1 MAASPTSARLGG
13 SSDDGESATS
23 RRGFSKRGDGFSVQE
38 TDGLLHVVRAH
49 WQEGWDV
56 IADVH
61 NAQFPG
67 HKRTAGSL
75 KRKFA
80 KLYRTKISASTKEKH
95 ARAAS
100 MAKKVREE
108 MRGQRRGLG
117 AGRGAGQSEEDLLKD
132 TIESSME
139 RVSEEELGEG
149 LGDVAMGTAVARP
162 PSQPLPEA
170 AVTASEQELQ
180 QTLSQSVQLPQQHPQ
195 QHHSM
200 LGQETL
206 LRDDAW
212 QSLGRWPIAGERLRT
227 LRTQIESNE
236 ATSSQDLVQTVL
248 LVLLE
253 SQRHRDLER
262 EQEREERRQEK
273 LQWQQEIREQRRRY
287 EQERVEDRRRNDQFM
302 QVMTTLV
309 AQVAAGQQQRSGLN

>member
-1 MAASPTSARLGG
+1 MASSPTSARLGG
-13 SSDDGESATS
+13 SSDDGESAAS

-38 TDGLLHVVRAH
+38 TEGLLHVVRGH

-67 HKRTAGSL
+67 HRRTAGSL

-100 MAKKVREE
+100 LAKKVREE
-108 MRGQRRGLG
+108 MRGQRRGLV
-117 AGRGAGQSEEDLLKD
+117 ASQRAVQSEEEDLVKD
-132 TIESSME
+132 VAASSLE
-139 RVSEEELGEG
+139 RVPEDELREE
-149 LGDVAMGTAVARP
+149 LGDVAMVTAESGTQ
-162 PSQPLPEA
+162 SQSLPEA
-170 AVTASEQELQ
+170 TVTASELELR
-180 QTLSQSVQLPQQHPQ
+180 QTLTQSMQPQQQ
-195 QHHSM
+195 QQQHSM
-200 LGQETL
+200 LGQETM

-227 LRTQIESNE
+227 LRTQIENNE

-253 SQRHRDLER
+253 LQRHRDLER

-309 AQVAAGQQQRSGLN
+309 AQVAACQQQRSGLN